1 MFKKLLK
8 KIPYKFFI
16 IGMPITIILI
26 ILISTFLI
34 VGLTRINDGGQ
45 YFDRGDQKEI
55 SSMMSDVRN
64 KYGCDIFLVTHN
76 GFLPKQ
82 TQNVYDMI
90 ISGSSDYIFISMGP
104 NSVEL
109 QTAGIGDMIIE
120 SELHHRYIVST
131 QDRILVAKSLLN
143 DIDKEFSTIKHARLK
158 GLWKEFIN
166 INAFKIIV
174 CILISLTAVLCLF
187 HFKKKKKVEEEFHIL
202 VNENGERYFEIYKK
216 EDVLLD
222 SRRDVVP
229 GFYAGK

>member
-16 IGMPITIILI
+16 IGMPITIICF

-34 VGLTRINDGGQ
+34 IGITRINDGGQ

-55 SSMMSDVRN
+55 SSMMSDICH

-82 TQNVYDMI
+82 TQSVYDI
-90 ISGSSDYIFISMGP
+90 ILTGSSDYVFISMGP
-104 NSVEL
+104 HSLEL

-120 SELHHRYIVST
+120 SELDHRYIVSN
-131 QDRILVAKSLLN
+131 QDRIVVAQSILN
-143 DIDKEFSTIKHARLK
+143 DIDKELSTIKHARLK

-174 CILISLTAVLCLF
+174 CILISLTAVFCLF
-187 HFKKKKKVEEEFHIL
+187 HLKKKKEVEEDFHIL

>member
-1 MFKKLLK
+1 MLKKLLK

-55 SSMMSDVRN
+55 SSMMFDVRN

-90 ISGSSDYIFISMGP
+90 ISSSSDYIFISMGP

-120 SELHHRYIVST
+120 SELDHRYIVST
-131 QDRILVAKSLLN
+131 QDRIVVTKNLLS

-166 INAFKIIV
+166 INVFKIVV
-174 CILISLTAVLCLF
+174 CILISLTAVFCLF
-187 HFKKKKKVEEEFHIL
+187 NFKKKKDVEEEFHIL
-202 VNENGERYFEIYKK
+202 VNEEGERYFEIYKK

>member
-16 IGMPITIILI
+16 IGMPITIILL

-76 GFLPKQ
+76 GFIPKQ
-82 TQNVYDMI
+82 TQNIYDVI
-90 ISGSSDYIFISMGP
+90 LTGSSDYVFISMGP
-104 NSVEL
+104 HSVEL

-120 SELHHRYIVST
+120 SELDHRYIVST
-131 QDRILVAKSLLN
+131 QDRIVVAKSLLN
-143 DIDKEFSTIKHARLK
+143 DIDREFSTIKHARLK

-174 CILISLTAVLCLF
+174 CILISLTAVFCLF
-187 HFKKKKKVEEEFHIL
+187 HFKKKKEVEEDFHIL
-202 VNENGERYFEIYKK
+202 VNEEGERYFEIYKK

-222 SRRDVVP
+222 SHRDVVP

>member
-1 MFKKLLK
+1 ME
-8 KIPYKFFI
+8 
-16 IGMPITIILI
+16 
-26 ILISTFLI
+26 SFLI

-45 YFDRGDQKEI
+45 YFDREDQKEI

-64 KYGCDIFLVTHN
+64 KYGCDIFIVTHN
-76 GFLPKQ
+76 GFIPKQ
-82 TQNVYDMI
+82 TQNIYDVI
-90 ISGSSDYIFISMGP
+90 LTGSSDYVFISMGP
-104 NSVEL
+104 HSVEL

-120 SELHHRYIVST
+120 SKLDHRYIVST
-131 QDRILVAKSLLN
+131 QDRVVVTKSLLN
-143 DIDKEFSTIKHARLK
+143 DIDREFSTIKYARLK

-174 CILISLTAVLCLF
+174 CILISLTAVFCLF
-187 HFKKKKKVEEEFHIL
+187 HFKKKKEIEEDFHIL
-202 VNENGERYFEIYKK
+202 VNEDGERYFEIYKK

>member
-90 ISGSSDYIFISMGP
+90 ISSSSDYIFISMGP

-120 SELHHRYIVST
+120 SELDHRYIVST

-143 DIDKEFSTIKHARLK
+143 DIDKELSTIKHARLK

-174 CILISLTAVLCLF
+174 CILISLTAVFCLF
-187 HFKKKKKVEEEFHIL
+187 HFKTKKEVEEEFHIL
-202 VNENGERYFEIYKK
+202 VNEEGERYFEIYKK

>member
-16 IGMPITIILI
+16 IGMPITIICLV
-26 ILISTFLI
+26 LISTLLI
-34 VGLTRINDGGQ
+34 VSLTQINDGGQ
-45 YFDRGDQKEI
+45 NFDHKEQKEI
-55 SSMMSDVRN
+55 SSMISDIRH

-82 TQNVYDMI
+82 TQSVYDII

-120 SELHHRYIVST
+120 SELNHRYMVST
-131 QDRILVAKSLLN
+131 QDRIVITKSLLN
-143 DIDKEFSTIKHARLK
+143 DIDKELSTIKHARLK

-174 CILISLTAVLCLF
+174 CILISLTTVFCLF
-187 HFKKKKKVEEEFHIL
+187 HFKKKNEVEEDFHIL
-202 VNENGERYFEIYKK
+202 VNEEGERYFEIYKK

-222 SRRDVVP
+222 SHRDVVP

>member
-8 KIPYKFFI
+8 KIPYKVFI
-16 IGMPITIILI
+16 VGMPITIICFV
-26 ILISTFLI
+26 LISTLLI
-34 VGLTRINDGGQ
+34 VSLTRVNDGGQ
-45 YFDRGDQKEI
+45 NFDHKEQKEI
-55 SSMMSDVRN
+55 SSMISDIRH

-82 TQNVYDMI
+82 TQNIYDVI
-90 ISGSSDYIFISMGP
+90 LTGSSDYVFISMGP
-104 NSVEL
+104 HSVEL

-120 SELHHRYIVST
+120 SELDHRYIVST
-131 QDRILVAKSLLN
+131 QDQRLVAKSILN

-174 CILISLTAVLCLF
+174 SILISLTAVFCLF
-187 HFKKKKKVEEEFHIL
+187 HFKKKKEVEEGFHIL
-202 VNENGERYFEIYKK
+202 VNEEGERYFEIYKK

>member
-16 IGMPITIILI
+16 IGMPITIILL

-45 YFDRGDQKEI
+45 YFDGGDQKEI
-55 SSMMSDVRN
+55 SSMMSDIRH

-82 TQNVYDMI
+82 TQSVYDI
-90 ISGSSDYIFISMGP
+90 ILTGSSDYVFISMGP
-104 NSVEL
+104 HSLEL

-120 SELHHRYIVST
+120 SELDHRYIVST
-131 QDRILVAKSLLN
+131 QDRIVVAKSLLN
-143 DIDKEFSTIKHARLK
+143 DIDKEFLTIKHARLK

-187 HFKKKKKVEEEFHIL
+187 HFKKKKEVEEDFHLL
-202 VNENGERYFEIYKK
+202 VNEKGERYFEIYKK

-222 SRRDVVP
+222 SRKDVVP
-229 GFYAGK
+229 GFYSRK